1 MVDGRDKAGYIPAW
15 LGGRAAWQR
24 VKEAKPRLPRINYE
38 VAIALVLFCPLP
50 FHVGRLPR
58 YQEEIDKKDV
68 GKRGERKKI

>member
-1 MVDGRDKAGYIPAW
+1 
-15 LGGRAAWQR
+15 

-68 GKRGERKKI
+68 GKRGEGKKI